1 MARLTIEQVAA
12 PNFSASAQ
20 LLAGAGQ
27 SFNQG
32 LSAASSLLDKYA
44 AGQQANGDQA
54 IIADIAGLNSEEE
67 LGAYLQS
74 GALNGRNLSPEMR
87 QNILGLRDN
96 IIGYGQGRAD
106 VAQTQANTVLTG
118 ANTNRVNAGTAI
130 ANAAEGRTAAEYQDG
145 VQTRDQMRALTPLA
159 LAAGADGRQYGEP
172 AAGATQDTRLML
184 ARTLQMEAGNQ
195 GLEGMIDVGSVIR
208 NRAASGRY
216 GEGVEGVIMRPG
228 QFSAWNGVTGYAGG
242 EQGQN
247 TNFTP
252 NADALAAADAVLSGQ
267 YQDRTGGA
275 THYYAELPNSP
286 APSWTNDSFRRVGGG
301 DHYFGDADGVGAV
314 NGNNGPIANNPGTPQ
329 RPSNGAASPAM
340 TALQEA
346 IAASPNISF
355 DQAQALIQNAL
366 TQQQNG
372 QTRLDATEA
381 ERVGNVQAGAALGAL
396 TGDAVT
402 PGGAVLQGIQAG
414 QDANLTP
421 SQILAGMGTTRDV
434 ATTNADILAPTV
446 TQDPLLAAQAE
457 SDARTRQRG
466 VDALPQTRM
475 LATAE
480 RYGDDAVGGLV
491 ADLGIGA
498 DGEDATSYV
507 FGLFGEDADNNT
519 LRQHINTIA
528 EQAGVTP
535 AMAAAA
541 MADEFTR
548 DPWGVNRNSKRFD
561 PQDVVNHLNATV
573 GPEGMQAYEG
583 ALVNQQTDDART
595 QAAQL
600 QLGTLQT
607 QLAKTQDPVRRTQL
621 QSQISELSTAIRT
634 ADVQGPAPTAD
645 AQLQQFLQ
653 TSEEDFARQL
663 SRATP
668 GSDEHNQILTNMIQA
683 IESSPQMSRSQKTLL
698 IERIRG

>member
-195 GLEGMIDVGSVIR
+195 GIEGMIDIGSVIR

-216 GEGVEGVIMRPG
+216 GDGVEGVIMKPG
-228 QFSAWNGVTGYAGG
+228 QFSAWNGVTGYADG
-242 EQGQN
+242 EQGQD

-252 NADALAAADAVLSGQ
+252 NADALAAADAILSGQ

-286 APSWTNDSFRRVGGG
+286 APNWTNDSFAKIGNG
-301 DHYFGDADGVGAV
+301 DHFFGDADGVGAV
-314 NGNNGPIANNPGTPQ
+314 NGNNGPVANSTPAQ
-329 RPSNGAASPAM
+329 RPSNGAPSQAM
-340 TALQEA
+340 TNLQAA

-355 DQAQALIQNAL
+355 EAAQQLINSALA
-366 TQQQNG
+366 QQQSG
-372 QTRLDATEA
+372 QARLDATSNEA
-381 ERVGNVQAGAALGAL
+381 AANSAASTTISALQDPNNITAAGVAGANLNNQAL
-396 TGDAVT
+396 TPTQRLA
-402 PGGAVLQGIQAG
+402 AAAQGRQ
-414 QDANLTP
+414 
-421 SQILAGMGTTRDV
+421 V
-434 ATTNADILAPTV
+434 AETNADILAPTTTV
-446 TQDPLLAAQAE
+446 DPLVAAQAE
-457 SDARTRQRG
+457 SDERTRARG
-466 VDALPQTRM
+466 VAALPQTAL

-480 RYGDDAVGGLV
+480 RYQGDAVGGLIG
-491 ADLGIGA
+491 DLGIGA
-498 DGEDATSYV
+498 DGEDQSAYV
-507 FGLFGEDADNNT
+507 FGLFGEDADSNQ
-519 LRQHINTIA
+519 LRVHIRDIA
-528 EQAGVTP
+528 NRAGVTQE
-535 AMAAAA
+535 MAAAA
-541 MADEFTR
+541 MADEFNR
-548 DPWGVNRNSKRFD
+548 DPWGINRNSKRFNPD
-561 PQDVVNHLNATV
+561 DVVAYLDQTV
-573 GPEGMQAYEG
+573 GPEAMQAYEG
-583 ALVNQQTDDART
+583 ALIAEQTANART

-600 QLGTLQT
+600 QISTLQT
-607 QLAKTQDPVRRTQL
+607 QLTKTTDPARREQIQNNLNRLTGQTLGGVTPQQATQQLENYVRGQAGMAARLREARSLLDADPESTEAFRAISDLETAIQGDAN
-621 QSQISELSTAIRT
+621 ISEREK
-634 ADVQGPAPTAD
+634 Q
-645 AQLQQFLQ
+645 
-653 TSEEDFARQL
+653 
-663 SRATP
+663 
-668 GSDEHNQILTNMIQA
+668 
-683 IESSPQMSRSQKTLL
+683 LL
-698 IERIRG
+698 ISTLRG